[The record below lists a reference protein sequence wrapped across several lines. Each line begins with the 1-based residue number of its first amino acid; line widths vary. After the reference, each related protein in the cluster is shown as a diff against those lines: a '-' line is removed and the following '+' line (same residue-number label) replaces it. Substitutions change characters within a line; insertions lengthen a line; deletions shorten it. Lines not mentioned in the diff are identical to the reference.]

1 MRAGRSAVCLA
12 IGMVVPVLMVGG
24 CTGDTA
30 RRSAAPS
37 EPPSP
42 TGPSRPSPTPEVP
55 TGWFPA
61 GRVLL
66 AGPLAEQ
73 KEASIADVVPSGA
86 SFTVYFVCTGGGRI
100 ALNVKSAAPLRY
112 PCDGVSNLSQVFVD
126 KGVSTDLAVGV
137 EGEARWRLA
146 VVDGAP

>member
-1 MRAGRSAVCLA
+1 MPAGRYVVCLA
-12 IGMVVPVLMVGG
+12 IGMVVPLLMVGG

-30 RRSAAPS
+30 RRSAFPS

-42 TGPSRPSPTPEVP
+42 TVPSRPSPTPEAA

-73 KEASIADVVPSGA
+73 KEATIADVVPSGA

-100 ALNVKSAAPLRY
+100 AVNVKTAAPLRY
-112 PCDGVSNLSQVFVD
+112 PCDGVPNRSQVFVD

-137 EGEARWRLA
+137 EGEAQWRLA

>member
-1 MRAGRSAVCLA
+1 MRAGRYAACLA
-12 IGMVVPVLMVGG
+12 IGMVVPLLMVSG

-30 RRSAAPS
+30 RRSALPS

-42 TGPSRPSPTPEVP
+42 TVPSRPSPTPEAA

-73 KEASIADVVPSGA
+73 KEATIADVVPSGA

-100 ALNVKSAAPLRY
+100 ALNVKTAAPLRY
-112 PCDGVSNLSQVFVD
+112 PCDGVPNRSQVFVD

-137 EGEARWRLA
+137 EGEAQWRLA

>member
-1 MRAGRSAVCLA
+1 MRAGGSALCLA
-12 IGMVVPVLMVGG
+12 IGLVVPLLMASG
-24 CTGDTA
+24 CTGDPA
-30 RRSAAPS
+30 RRSGPPS

-42 TGPSRPSPTPEVP
+42 AGLSRPSPTPEAP

-73 KEASIADVVPSGA
+73 KEATIADVVPSGA
-86 SFTVYFVCTGGGRI
+86 SFTVYFICTGGGRI
-100 ALNVKSAAPLRY
+100 ALNVTSAAPLRY
-112 PCDGVSNLSQVFVD
+112 PCDGVPNLSQVFVD
-126 KGVSTDLAVGV
+126 KGVVTDLAVGV
-137 EGEARWRLA
+137 EGAAQWRLA

>member
-1 MRAGRSAVCLA
+1 MRASRSAVCLA
-12 IGMVVPVLMVGG
+12 LGMVVPLLMVSS
-24 CTGDTA
+24 CIADTA
-30 RRSAAPS
+30 RRSAVPS
-37 EPPSP
+37 GPASPTGMSQPSP
-42 TGPSRPSPTPEVP
+42 TAEAP
-55 TGWFPA
+55 TGWFPT

-73 KEASIADVVPSGA
+73 KEATIADVVPSGA

-100 ALNVKSAAPLRY
+100 ALDVKTAGLLRY
-112 PCDGVSNLSQVFVD
+112 PCDGVPNRSQVFVD

-137 EGEARWRLA
+137 EGEAKWRLA

>member
-1 MRAGRSAVCLA
+1 MRAGRYAVCLA
-12 IGMVVPVLMVGG
+12 IGMVVPLLMVSG

-30 RRSAAPS
+30 RRSALPS

-42 TGPSRPSPTPEVP
+42 TVPSRPSPTPEAA

-73 KEASIADVVPSGA
+73 KEATIADVVPSGA

-100 ALNVKSAAPLRY
+100 ALNVKAAAPLRY
-112 PCDGVSNLSQVFVD
+112 PCDGVPNRSQVFVD

-137 EGEARWRLA
+137 EGEAQWRLA